1 MPEEL
6 IVTPDLAMPPSEP
19 QWRCPIPGCD
29 LEVLY
34 PEELEFH
41 ADRTHPDWAVLR
53 VAAAPLPVSGPRH
66 GARPTQTATPEGRRR
81 QLGWR
86 LPDGGLLS

>member
-1 MPEEL
+1 MRTGRTRLGSSPG
-6 IVTPDLAMPPSEP
+6 
-19 QWRCPIPGCD
+19 RCPRPSAPRGA
-29 LEVLY
+29 LVY
-34 PEELEFH
+34 Q
-41 ADRTHPDWAVLR
+41 R
-53 VAAAPLPVSGPRH
+53 VRDGRARQHSEDGAAPLPVSGPRH